1 MTTTSPSHGAPQI
14 PAPALHQSAEFQA
27 ALSKFLAKHVENSL
41 SDMVAPENKL
51 RLHHGRSWGG
61 GGQDTGSSEG
71 TFKMTSAETMVPF
84 ESVLRNDMTALPHY
98 IATLAETIVGEMKR
112 NVYATVSAASERV
125 GNVVSVKDAGSPA
138 QAFLQM
144 LQTIEFGVN
153 SKGEV
158 SLPAMHLSPEMHK
171 KMLDDLSAQGPE
183 FQAEV
188 ERIKKEKT
196 AEALRREQERLDK
209 YRK

>member
-1 MTTTSPSHGAPQI
+1 MTTSRLHGPPQI
-14 PAPALHQSAEFQA
+14 PAPALRESAEFQT
-27 ALSKFLAKHVENSL
+27 ALGKFLASHVENSL

-61 GGQDTGSSEG
+61 GGEDTGSSEG
-71 TFKMTSAETMVPF
+71 TFKVTSAETMVPF
-84 ESVLRNDMTALPHY
+84 ESVLRNDLTALPHY
-98 IATLAETIVGEMKR
+98 IGALAKTIVGEMKR
-112 NVYATVSAASERV
+112 NIYATVSAASERV
-125 GNVVSVKDAGSPA
+125 GNIVSVQDAGSPA
-138 QAFLQM
+138 KAFLQV
-144 LQTIEFGVN
+144 LRTVEFGVN
-153 SKGEV
+153 SKGQV
-158 SLPAMHLSPEMHK
+158 SLPAMHLSPEMQK
-171 KMLDDLSAQGPE
+171 MMLDDLSAQGPE

>member
-1 MTTTSPSHGAPQI
+1 MTTSPLHGAPQI
-14 PAPALHQSAEFQA
+14 PAPAPRESAEFQT
-27 ALSKFLAKHVENSL
+27 ALGNFLASHVENSL

-61 GGQDTGSSEG
+61 GGEDTGSSEG
-71 TFKMTSAETMVPF
+71 TFKVTSAETMVPF

-98 IATLAETIVGEMKR
+98 IEALAETIVGAMKR
-112 NVYATVSAASERV
+112 NIYATVSAASERV
-125 GNVVSVKDAGSPA
+125 GNVVSVRDAGSPA
-138 QAFLQM
+138 KAFLQM
-144 LQTIEFGVN
+144 LRAVEFGVN

-158 SLPAMHLSPEMHK
+158 SLPAMHLSPEMRK
-171 KMLDDLSAQGPE
+171 TMLDDLSAQGPQ

-196 AEALRREQERLDK
+196 GEALRREQERLDK